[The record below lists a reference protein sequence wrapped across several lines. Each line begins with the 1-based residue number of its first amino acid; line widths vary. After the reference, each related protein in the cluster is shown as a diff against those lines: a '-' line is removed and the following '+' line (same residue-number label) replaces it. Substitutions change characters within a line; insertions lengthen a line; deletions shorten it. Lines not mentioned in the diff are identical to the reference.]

1 MGDKF
6 FVVLEDGSRK
16 AATPITRLKLDGKD
30 IEYLYYSIDEDEEP
44 NVSILASRI
53 EVKDNQEVLVDLVDE
68 EERQIAYELFSETYK
83 NLKQEKKNKE
93 ENKEVN
99 E

>member
-16 AATPITRLKLDGKD
+16 CATPITRLKIDGKN
-30 IEYLYYSIDEDEEP
+30 IEYLYYSIDDDEEGSQSSS
-44 NVSILASRI
+44 VSILASRI
-53 EVKDNQEVLVDLVDE
+53 EVKDNQEILVNLKDE

-83 NLKQEKKNKE
+83 NLKQAIKE
-93 ENKEVN
+93 EKQD
-99 E
+99 

>member
-16 AATPITRLKLDGKD
+16 SATPITRLKIEEKN
-30 IEYLYYSIDEDEEP
+30 IEYLYYSIDEDNEEKEDS

-53 EVKDNQEVLVDLVDE
+53 EVKDNQEILVDLQDE

-83 NLKQEKKNKE
+83 NLKQAIKEKK
-93 ENKEVN
+93 
-99 E
+99 